1 MAGRP
6 GSRASIV
13 PEADIIEVDAIGNE
27 KWRLMALGPELATKI
42 QALEWLA
49 NQE

>member
-13 PEADIIEVDAIGNE
+13 PEADIIEVDAIGIQ
-27 KWRLMALGPELATKI
+27 KWRLIKMEERLNVA
-42 QALEWLA
+42 
-49 NQE
+49 